1 MGKPIIGI
9 VGNILIEQ
17 GGMFPGYERSY
28 ANSDYVVSTV
38 KAGGVPLIFPIVNE
52 DEIIKKQVETVD
64 GIIITGGYD
73 VDPLLYKEEPTN
85 KQGFTLRERDY
96 FDIAVVNY
104 AIQLRKP
111 ILGICR
117 GIQILNVAFGGTLY
131 QDISDIEGAYI
142 KHNQSSKP
150 DFPGHSVKIEKGT
163 KLFDILGEKV
173 ITNSFHHQAVKD
185 VAKGFIVTAVAADGV
200 IEGIEK
206 EDEEFVVGVQWHPE
220 MMAAR
225 ENTEMLKIFQKLVY
239 YSKNNRG

>member
-1 MGKPIIGI
+1 MGKPFIGI

-28 ANSDYVVSTV
+28 VNNDYVISTI
-38 KAGGVPLIFPIVNE
+38 KAGGVPLILPVVNE
-52 DEIIKKQVETVD
+52 EEIIKKQVEAVD

-73 VDPLLYKEEPTN
+73 VDPLLYNEEPTN
-85 KQGFTLRERDY
+85 KQGYTLRERDD
-96 FDIAVVNY
+96 FDIAIINY
-104 AIQLRKP
+104 AIKLRKP

-150 DFPGHSVKIEKGT
+150 DFPGHSVKIEKAT
-163 KLFDILGEKV
+163 KLSDIFEGTIV
-173 ITNSFHHQAVKD
+173 TNSFHHQAVKD
-185 VAKGFIVTAVAADGV
+185 VAKGFIVTALAADGV

-225 ENTEMLKIFQKLVY
+225 GNTEMLKIFKKLVF
-239 YSKNNRG
+239 YSNNRG